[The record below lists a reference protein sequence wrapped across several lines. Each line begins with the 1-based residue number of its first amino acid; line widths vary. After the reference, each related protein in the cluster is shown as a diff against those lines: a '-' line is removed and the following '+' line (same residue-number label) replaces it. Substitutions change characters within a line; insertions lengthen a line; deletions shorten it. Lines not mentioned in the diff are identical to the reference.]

1 MSHRPLNLPR
11 LAWRYLWARPMLTAL
26 NLLLL
31 TLGLAA
37 IGVVLLV
44 SEQLERGLKRD
55 LAGIDLVVGAKGS
68 PMQILLSGVF
78 HLDQST
84 GNIPL
89 DTVRQLAAQPLVAQA
104 VPISL
109 GDSFRG
115 HRIVGTT
122 VDYLAL
128 YQLELASG
136 RRWQRPMEAVLGAAV
151 AGQAKLGVGD
161 RFQGSHGLGEQGD
174 LHDHP
179 YEVVG
184 VLAPTGGVV
193 DRLVLTDLASVWE
206 AHAQHGHAP
215 AVAPAVAPSDARR
228 AAAPAS
234 NPDHAHRRD
243 QPHDHHGPARHERNA
258 GARPDAEHDTAH
270 GDVHGDVHGDRHA
283 HGVREGQAT
292 TASEPT
298 AARNRQL
305 TASAPDARAEPQL
318 EVSMVLVR
326 YRGPLGA
333 AMLPRW
339 VNAQPGLQASV
350 PALET
355 ARLLNMVGIGV
366 DVLRGFG
373 LVLLLAAALSVLVA
387 LLNAVRERQT
397 DLAMLRML
405 GATPLRVSSLIAL
418 EALMLAGLA
427 AGAALALSHA
437 LVGGLGWVLSAQQS
451 VRLSGAVWSTW
462 ELLLPAAALLL
473 ALLAAAW
480 PAWRGYRLDVTEL
493 LQTPR

>member
-1 MSHRPLNLPR
+1 MSRAPLTLPR

-37 IGVVLLV
+37 IGFVVLV

-68 PMQILLSGVF
+68 PMQILLAGVF
-78 HLDQST
+78 HLDQAT

-89 DTVRQLAAQPLVAQA
+89 DTVAQLRAQPLVAQA

-115 HRIVGTT
+115 FRIVGTT
-122 VDYLAL
+122 ASY
-128 YQLELASG
+128 LELYRLHLVAG
-136 RRWQRPMEAVLGAAV
+136 HAWQAPMQAVLGAEV
-151 AGQAKLGVGD
+151 AAQSGLRPGD
-161 RFQGSHGLGEQGD
+161 RFHGTHGLAAGGEA
-174 LHDHP
+174 HEEA

-193 DRLVLTDLASVWE
+193 DRLVLTDIASVWE
-206 AHAQHGHAP
+206 THASHGHAGSGRAERGP
-215 AVAPAVAPSDARR
+215 AEREHADHDEHGEHGEQAPATPQAL
-228 AAAPAS
+228 
-234 NPDHAHRRD
+234 HAD
-243 QPHDHHGPARHERNA
+243 EA
-258 GARPDAEHDTAH
+258 GR
-270 GDVHGDVHGDRHA
+270 
-283 HGVREGQAT
+283 
-292 TASEPT
+292 
-298 AARNRQL
+298 
-305 TASAPDARAEPQL
+305 

-326 YRGPLGA
+326 YRSPLA
-333 AMLPRW
+333 AVMLPRW

-355 ARLLNMVGIGV
+355 ARLLSMVGVGV

-373 LVLLLAAALSVLVA
+373 GVLLLAAALSVLVA
-387 LLNAVRERQT
+387 LLHAVRERQG

-405 GATPLRVSSLIAL
+405 GATPARVAALIAL
-418 EALMLAGLA
+418 EALMLATMSALLAIGLA
-427 AGAALALSHA
+427 HA
-437 LVGGLGWVLSAQQS
+437 LTAGLGAMLAAQQS
-451 VRLSGAVWSTW
+451 VRISGAWISPW
-462 ELLLPAAALLL
+462 EAIVPVL
-473 ALLAAAW
+473 ALGLALIAAAW